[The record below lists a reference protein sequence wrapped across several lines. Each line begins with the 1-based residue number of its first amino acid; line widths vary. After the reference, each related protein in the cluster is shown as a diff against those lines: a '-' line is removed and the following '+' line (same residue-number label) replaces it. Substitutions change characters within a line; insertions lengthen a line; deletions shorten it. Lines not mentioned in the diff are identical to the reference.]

1 MDMDLVIDINALKD
15 ENLKMIKEIEN
26 LKKKIED
33 NINLMQQNCNHIF
46 IKEER
51 VYGERQTS
59 HCNICG
65 LYA

>member
-1 MDMDLVIDINALKD
+1 MDLVINIDEKKD

-33 NINLMQQNCNHIF
+33 NIILMQQNCNHNF
-46 IKEER
+46 IKER
-51 VYGERQTS
+51 VYGERPTS
-59 HCNICG
+59 YCEICG